1 MSKTRQPSDSA
12 EPDTPHIP
20 TDITIP
26 EWSKSGPLNLS
37 ERDIE
42 MIDEDINSNRTQ
54 IYYEHD
60 QQGRTKLRTTHYVG
74 IVSLPDG
81 PVVEITPKAAGDNLL
96 SLFRYARGI
105 NPAVLD
111 SETAVPEGREFIDAI
126 AALYL
131 DELNELMRHG
141 LHTSYRRVQDTEE
154 YLRGQIDVQRQIQ
167 RQGMT
172 GTQFECS
179 YDELT
184 TDTVENQSILY
195 ATTLLTRL
203 VSDVGLRQG
212 LQRHG
217 MRLRRQVT
225 LRPVQTHELKNVE
238 LTRLN
243 EHYAEIL
250 RLTELIIRRVHIEN
264 FTQGDYPS
272 FSILM
277 DMNQVFESVVER
289 AARDAVAE
297 VEGWSVEGQA
307 EVRGLITGGKYPVR
321 MKPDFVVRDEEGEVV
336 LVGDAKWKVGTPKQ
350 SDFYQMTAYQL
361 ADEVPGTLVYPA
373 QGGKNLTEYVV
384 REEYPLRLIELPTD
398 EAGMT
403 YEDFVGT
410 LRDSMLDE
418 FADLTQLG
426 QRFITDR
433 Q

>member
-1 MSKTRQPSDSA
+1 MSQTASKTEID
-12 EPDTPHIP
+12 DTQHVR
-20 TDITIP
+20 TDITLQ
-26 EWSKSGPLNLS
+26 EWSKSGPLHLS
-37 ERDIE
+37 ERDLE
-42 MIDEDINSNRTQ
+42 MIDEEINSNRTQ
-54 IYYEHD
+54 IDYEHD

-105 NPAVLD
+105 DPEVID

-141 LHTSYRRVQDTEE
+141 LHTDYRHVQDTQE

-167 RQGMT
+167 RQGKT

-179 YDELT
+179 YDEIT
-184 TDTVENQSILY
+184 ADTVENQSILY

-203 VSDVGLRQG
+203 VSDSGLRQG
-212 LQRHG
+212 LKRHE
-217 MRLRRQVT
+217 MRLRRQVS
-225 LRPVQTHELKNVE
+225 LRPVQRHELENVE

-250 RLTELIIRRVHIEN
+250 RLTDLIIRRVHIEN

-277 DMNQVFESVVER
+277 DMNQIFESVVER
-289 AARDAVAE
+289 AAREAVSE
-297 VEGWSVEGQA
+297 PEDWSVEGQA
-307 EVRGLITGGKYPVR
+307 QVRGLVTGGKYPVR
-321 MKPDFVVRDEEGEVV
+321 MRPDFVVRDELGEPV

-350 SDFYQMTAYQL
+350 SDIYQITAYQL
-361 ADEVPGTLVYPA
+361 ADDVPGLLVYPA
-373 QGGKNLTEYVV
+373 QGSRNVTEYTVMD
-384 REEYPLRLIELPTD
+384 EHSLRLIELPTD
-398 EAGMT
+398 KRGLT
-403 YEDFVGT
+403 YEGFIENLSESV
-410 LRDSMLDE
+410 RDELSE
-418 FADLTQLG
+418 LTHLG
-426 QRFITDR
+426 EGFNTDK